1 MSLSFLELENL
12 SKTYRGNAEPTVQ
25 GLDLRVAEG
34 EIVVL
39 LGASGC
45 GKTTILKMVAG
56 LEPHDDGHI
65 HIDGELMDGV
75 RAEKRPIAMVFQ
87 KALLFRNMT
96 VAQNINFA
104 PRLNRSM
111 SRSELAAKTQEML
124 ELMQLEGMGNKRATQ
139 LSGGQEQRVSLARA
153 LMTNPKL
160 LLLDEPLSA
169 LDAELRVS
177 MRSFLKKLN
186 RELGTTMLFVTHDQ
200 EEAISLADK
209 VALLFG
215 PSLAQFGKPEDFY
228 TRPATE
234 QVARFF
240 GWKNLIAAQQDK
252 HGVRCGLGS
261 FVLPDC
267 APYNGTV
274 TLAIRPEAAIEVGSG
289 SILGTIARAEF
300 LGSHI
305 LYTVDCNGVQLELS
319 LSKRHEYAPGSSLTF
334 NLDPSLMW
342 VV

>member
-1 MSLSFLELENL
+1 VSFLELENL
-12 SKTYRGNAEPTVQ
+12 SKTYHGNAEPTVQ
-25 GLDLRVAEG
+25 GLNLAVAEG

-56 LEPHDDGHI
+56 LEPHDSGHI
-65 HIDGELMDGV
+65 RIDGELMDGV

-87 KALLFRNMT
+87 KALLFRNMS
-96 VAQNINFA
+96 VAQNIDFA

-111 SRSELAAKTQEML
+111 SRDELATRTREML
-124 ELMQLEGMGNKRATQ
+124 ALMQLEGLGNKRATQ

-215 PSLAQFGKPEDFY
+215 PTLAQFGKPEDFY
-228 TRPATE
+228 TRPATG

-240 GWKNLIAAQQDK
+240 GWKNLVAAHQAQ
-252 HGVRCGLGS
+252 HTVQSELGA

-267 APYNGTV
+267 APSNGAV
-274 TLAIRPEAAIEVGSG
+274 TLAIRPEAAVDIGSG
-289 SILGTIARAEF
+289 VVSGIITGAEF

-305 LYTVDCNGVQLELS
+305 LYTVDCRGVLLELS
-319 LSKRHEYAPGSSLTF
+319 LSKRHNFSPGAPLNF

-342 VV
+342 LV